1 MVRASHLRAQGSVF
15 LPCCCVFDLFCA
27 WDGDGDTGV
36 AFEKDAGGEG
46 AAGEVDG

>member
-1 MVRASHLRAQGSVF
+1 MVRTRHRRAQSSVL
-15 LPCCCVFDLFCA
+15 LPCRRLFGLFCA
-27 WDGDGDTGV
+27 WDGDGDIGA